1 MYIRKNVLAGF
12 LILSLAGGWMAKTI
26 AQENSSSDAVN
37 YFDGA
42 KIMTALEKT
51 GFGKITEGKAGSG
64 FYTVMMARRDKG
76 GEVELH
82 KLDSDVFYVV
92 RGTATFVT
100 GGTAVGMK
108 ATAPNEERGQ
118 SITGGETHHLKTG
131 DVITIPNGVPH
142 WFQNVKGTFVYFV
155 VKVR

>member
-1 MYIRKNVLAGF
+1 MYIRKSLLMGF
-12 LILSLAGGWMAKTI
+12 LALALAGGWLAKTI
-26 AQENSSSDAVN
+26 AEEKMSSTGVN

-42 KIMTALEKT
+42 KIMTALEKS
-51 GFGKITEGKAGSG
+51 GVGKITEGKAGSG
-64 FYTVMMARRDKG
+64 VYTVMMAHRDKA

-82 KLDSDVFYVV
+82 ALDSDVFYVV
-92 RGTATFVT
+92 KGDATFVT

-108 ATAPNEERGQ
+108 STAPNEERGQ

-142 WFQNVKGTFVYFV
+142 WFQDVKGSFLYFV